1 MNYKETLDYL
11 FSQLPMYQRVGQAA
25 YKANLST
32 TIELLKDLKN
42 PHKKFKSIHI
52 AGTNGKGS
60 VAHMMASVFQTA
72 GYKTGLYT
80 SPHLNDFR
88 ERIKINGEMISEKIV
103 IDFVAKHKSS
113 FAKLNPSFFEMT
125 VGLAFQYFADEEVDI
140 AIVETGM
147 GGRLDSTNLV
157 NPELS
162 IITNI
167 GLDHTQFLGE
177 TIQEIAKEKAEIIKK
192 DIPVVIG
199 KSQSEIKEIFT
210 DKAMKM
216 NASIFFADEHFDAK
230 LLTVS
235 DFDFNEFDIWKES
248 ELYIEHLL
256 CPLLGDYQ
264 SENILT
270 TIQACELLI
279 GKYSLSKSIVKE
291 GIENVIVNTGLKGRW
306 QLLSKNPLTICD
318 TGHNK
323 DGLTA
328 IVNQLQKINYDQLH
342 FVIGFVN
349 DKNIDDL
356 LNLLPQQ
363 AQYYFCKA
371 NIPRSLD
378 EIKLEE
384 LAHKAG
390 LRGKAYG
397 SVREAYNSAVNNAGR
412 NDLVFVGGSTFVV
425 AEVV

>member
-1 MNYKETLDYL
+1 MNYQETIEYL
-11 FSQLPMYQRVGQAA
+11 FSQLPMYQRLGKAA
-25 YKANLST
+25 YKADLKV
-32 TIELLKDLKN
+32 TIELLKTLNN
-42 PHKKFKSIHI
+42 PHLNFKSIHI

-60 VAHMMASVFQTA
+60 VAHLMASVFQTA

-88 ERIKINGEMISEKIV
+88 ERIKINGQMIPEEKVVDFVSEHKKSFEKI
-103 IDFVAKHKSS
+103 K
-113 FAKLNPSFFEMT
+113 PSFFEMT
-125 VGLAFQYFADEEVDI
+125 VGLAFQYFQDEKVDI

-157 NPELS
+157 KPELS

-177 TIQEIAKEKAEIIKK
+177 TIQKIAAEKAEIIKK
-192 DIPVVIG
+192 ETPIVIG
-199 KSQSEIKEIFT
+199 KTQIEIEDVFINKAKEQ
-210 DKAMKM
+210 
-216 NASIFFADEHFDAK
+216 NAPIYFSHQHFDAK
-230 LLTVS
+230 LLTSS
-235 DFDFNEFDIWKES
+235 DFEFNVYDIWKES
-248 ELYIEHLL
+248 ELFIDHLL

-270 TIQACELLI
+270 AIQACDLLSDKF
-279 GKYSLSKSIVKE
+279 GLSKSLVKE
-291 GIENVIVNTGLKGRW
+291 GIEHVISNTGLKGRW

-323 DGLTA
+323 DGLSA
-328 IVNQLQKINYDQLH
+328 IVGQLQKINYDQLH

-349 DKNIDDL
+349 DKDITNL
-356 LNLLPQQ
+356 LNLLPQH
-363 AQYYFCKA
+363 AEYYFCKA
-371 NIPRSLD
+371 NIPRALD
-378 EIKLEE
+378 ENELGQ

-397 SVREAYNSAVNNAGR
+397 SVREGYNVAINNAGV
-412 NDLVFVGGSTFVV
+412 NDLVFIGGSTFVV

>member
-1 MNYKETLDYL
+1 
-11 FSQLPMYQRVGQAA
+11 MYQRVGQAA
-25 YKANLST
+25 YKADLKT
-32 TIELLKDLKN
+32 TIELLKGLKN

-60 VAHMMASVFQTA
+60 VAHLLASVFQTA

-88 ERIKINGEMISEKIV
+88 ERIKINGEMISKDHV
-103 IDFVAKHKSS
+103 IDFVKKHKSS
-113 FAKLNPSFFEMT
+113 FVKLKPSFFEMT

-147 GGRLDSTNLV
+147 GGRLDSTNLLR
-157 NPELS
+157 PELS
-162 IITNI
+162 VITNI

-177 TIQEIAKEKAEIIKK
+177 TIEEIAKEKAEIIKK
-192 DIPVVIG
+192 EVPVVIG
-199 KSQSEIKEIFT
+199 KSQLEIKNIFV
-210 DKAMKM
+210 DKAKKMK
-216 NASIFFADEHFDAK
+216 APIFFADEHFDAK
-230 LLTVS
+230 LLTS
-235 DFDFNEFDIWKES
+235 SNFDFNEFDIWNES

-264 SENILT
+264 SENIISSL
-270 TIQACELLI
+270 QACALLI
-279 GKYSLSKSIVKE
+279 NKFGLSKSVVKE
-291 GIENVIVNTGLKGRW
+291 GIENVIANTGLKGRW

-323 DGLTA
+323 DGLSA
-328 IVNQLQKINYDQLH
+328 IVSQLQKINFDQLH

-349 DKNIDDL
+349 DKNIDEL
-356 LNLLPQQ
+356 LNLLPQH

-371 NIPRSLD
+371 DIPRSMD
-378 EIKLEE
+378 EIELEQI
-384 LAHKAG
+384 AHKAG
-390 LRGKAYG
+390 LRGKSYS

-412 NDLVFVGGSTFVV
+412 NDLVFIGGSTFVV